1 MSASATPP
9 DAEIRLCR
17 REMLRNDDVRTARQ
31 SVSRAAGR
39 SAQSSKRRETKP
51 ASGAVASAATM
62 YSIAFLSKGFCER
75 SRNCKLFA
83 YLTFQHIVKVN
94 YSRLTHLFN
103 VCTNKSKSSRF
114 QSSI

>member
-31 SVSRAAGR
+31 SDSRAAGR

-51 ASGAVASAATM
+51 ASGAVANAATT

-83 YLTFQHIVKVN
+83 YLTFQHIVKV
-94 YSRLTHLFN
+94 TI
-103 VCTNKSKSSRF
+103 VA
-114 QSSI
+114 